1 MNDILTPAKL
11 WSVEEIFVGLIENPD
26 PVKIER
32 FVKGEGY
39 KGMVRTVSHSCS
51 QTATKHKHNKQTNKE
66 KQRQKSNKATQPI
79 SLF

>member
-11 WSVEEIFVGLIENPD
+11 WAVEEIFVGIIENPD
-26 PVKIER
+26 PVKINR

-39 KGMVRTVSHSCS
+39 KGMVRAVSHSCS
-51 QTATKHKHNKQTNKE
+51 QPPTKHKHNTNKE

-79 SLF
+79 SLS